1 MVSETYFFLCSV
13 LKMLRSVST
22 LARVNTR
29 TLKRCYNHVMKV
41 NLNAKKANY
50 HCCIVG
56 SGPAALYTAEE
67 IKKLISHD
75 AKIDFYERLPTPFG
89 LVRYG
94 VAPGKFAYTLFIN

>member
-1 MVSETYFFLCSV
+1 
-13 LKMLRSVST
+13 MLRSVST

-29 TLKRCYNHVMKV
+29 TLTRRCNVPKFA
-41 NLNAKKANY
+41 LKAKAANY

-67 IKKLISHD
+67 IKKIISHD

-94 VAPGKFAYTLFIN
+94 VAPGKLPLNIFYLHGQFHYKLLYVVI